1 MIIFT
6 KGNYYRC
13 LNLPGLVELI
23 KIEGES
29 AFVLHRGI
37 ALKVKL
43 SKLSKM

>member
-29 AFVLHRGI
+29 AHVRYRGMVI
-37 ALKVKL
+37 KVNSINL
-43 SKLSKM
+43 SKI